1 MKFILASCLL
11 FFSFFASGQV
21 SMATL
26 DLLTKSMQLVQKGE
40 YEKAI
45 PLLEKANEA
54 VKKEVGENHSFYSGQ
69 LFLLGL
75 CHQKL
80 YHYELAEKIFLRQ
93 KELLAKNT
101 GEKDKSYGGC
111 LIKLANLYR
120 EMGRY
125 QQSEALYIQVK
136 AISKQVTGESN
147 TNYST
152 ATNNLGSL
160 YQLIGQYLKAEQL
173 YTESLNILKRTVGEN
188 NVLYAGNLNNM
199 ATLYVNLGQ
208 YQKAKLL
215 LVRVLEI
222 RKNILGETHPDYAE
236 SLNNLAALYGDM
248 DQFAKAEPLYKEA
261 IAITKKTLGE
271 NHHDYAIMI
280 DNLALLYKKT
290 GRYELALQH
299 YMQAGEIRMRTVG
312 ESHPDLASSLM
323 NIAELY
329 VIAGQYEKAE
339 PLYMASKDIIK
350 KTFGEVHPEYATVLN
365 NFGSLYESMGQYKKA
380 ESFYMESIAIK
391 KKIIGESHISYAT
404 ALNNLAFLYF
414 NIGQFE
420 KAEPIFSRA
429 MQITGIALGE
439 NNPAY
444 ATNLDNLANVWQSL
458 EQFSKAELAYTRAMA
473 IRKKTLGEN
482 NDYYAR
488 SLNNLAS
495 LYTQLGQYK
504 KAEPLIVTA
513 KDIWKNTL
521 GETSPA
527 YATGINNLA
536 AIYRKSQTQ
545 YAKAEE
551 LYLEA
556 IRLRKMIL
564 GEHHPFYSISQNGL
578 ALLYTQMGQY
588 KKAEPLYLSSS
599 NIVLQ
604 NIAGTFSILSEKEKG
619 NFLNN
624 NKEIAECGNSYL
636 YINPKADA
644 SIAENNYD
652 LELGFK
658 SLSLADTRNML
669 ELLRN
674 SKDTAVKRIF
684 DEWAAVKN
692 MLAKQY
698 TLAPAGRSIDLK
710 PVEAEAESLE
720 KELNRRSS
728 VFGNQQKT
736 LRITTK
742 DIQNKLATD
751 EAAIEFVR
759 FRFFNKKWTDSVI
772 YGAYILRKDDAAPQ
786 FVPLC
791 EKKQLQQLF
800 DSAGNTATR
809 LVKSFYRGLDVTNKE
824 TARLGS
830 KMYKLIWEPLEP
842 FLKGIKKVSYSP
854 AGKLYGIAFHAL
866 PVDSTTILM
875 DKYQLQQYTSTR
887 QISFRTENKEEV
899 KPGSIVLFGNAM
911 FTMDS
916 LQLVK
921 QRKNNIKTET
931 SSASSYISK
940 NRGNENGVW
949 LNLPGTA
956 EEVKKISQLFEEN
969 KISTQSFIQESAS
982 EENLKGVME
991 KKPQILHIATH
1002 GFFLPESNKKKG
1014 VSVSQGNAYSLAEDP
1029 LLRTGLV
1036 LAGGNYAWSGKT
1048 PVDGVEDGIATAYEI
1063 SQLNLSNTELLV
1075 LSACETALGDIK
1087 GSEGVFGL
1095 QRGFK
1100 MAGVKKMIVSLWQVP
1115 DKETAELMTA
1125 FYSYWI
1131 NGKNINESF
1140 YQAQADMRKKY
1151 AAYYWAAFVL
1161 VE

>member
-1 MKFILASCLL
+1 MT
-11 FFSFFASGQV
+11 
-21 SMATL
+21 TL

-40 YEKAI
+40 FKKAI

-54 VKKEVGENHSFYSGQ
+54 VKKEVGENDPFYIGQ
-69 LFLLGL
+69 LFMLGIS
-75 CHQKL
+75 HQKL
-80 YHYELAEKIFLRQ
+80 YHYEQAEKIFLLQ
-93 KELLAKNT
+93 KELLVKT
-101 GEKDKSYGGC
+101 SGEKDKNFGGC
-111 LIKLANLYR
+111 LINLANLYR

-125 QQSEALYIQVK
+125 KQSETLYIQVK
-136 AISKQVTGESN
+136 EISKEVAGESN

-160 YQLIGQYLKAEQL
+160 YQLTGQYAEAEQL
-173 YTESLNILKRTVGEN
+173 YTESVSILKRTVGEN
-188 NVLYAGNLNNM
+188 NVLYAASLNNL
-199 ATLYVNLGQ
+199 ATLYVSLGQ
-208 YQKAKLL
+208 YEKAKLL
-215 LVRVLEI
+215 LIRVLEI
-222 RKNILGETHPDYAE
+222 RKTILGETHPDYAE

-271 NHHDYAIMI
+271 NHLDYATMI
-280 DNLALLYKKT
+280 DNLALLYKNT
-290 GRYELALQH
+290 GKYEAALQH
-299 YMQAGEIRMRTVG
+299 YMQAGEIRMKTVG
-312 ESHPDLASSLM
+312 ETHPDLATSLM

-339 PLYMASKDIIK
+339 PLYIASKEIIQK
-350 KTFGEVHPEYATVLN
+350 AFGEVHPDYATVLN

-380 ESFYMESIAIK
+380 ESFYMQSIAIK
-391 KKIIGESHISYAT
+391 KKILGESHVSYAT
-404 ALNNLAFLYF
+404 GLNNLAYLYF
-414 NIGQFE
+414 NIGQYE
-420 KAEPIFSRA
+420 KAEPLFSRA
-429 MQITGIALGE
+429 MQITGTALGE
-439 NNPAY
+439 NSPAY
-444 ATNLDNLANVWQSL
+444 ATNLDNLANVWQNL
-458 EQFSKAELAYTRAMA
+458 EQFSKAESAYTRAMA
-473 IRKKTLGEN
+473 IRKNTLGEN
-482 NDYYAR
+482 NDNYAR

-504 KAEPLIVTA
+504 KAEPLIVKA

-536 AIYRKSQTQ
+536 GIYRKSQTQ
-545 YAKAEE
+545 YAKAEA
-551 LYLEA
+551 LYIEA

-564 GEHHPFYSISQNGL
+564 GENHPFYSISQHGL

-619 NFLNN
+619 NFLNDN
-624 NKEIAECGNSYL
+624 REIAECGNSYL

-644 SIAENNYD
+644 SIAENNYN

-658 SLSLADTRNML
+658 SLSLADTKNML

-674 SKDTAVKRIF
+674 SKDTAVKKIF
-684 DEWAAVKN
+684 DEWVGVKN

-710 PVEAEAESLE
+710 NVEAEAESLE
-720 KELNRRSS
+720 KELNRQSS

-736 LRITTK
+736 LRVTTK

-772 YGAYILRKDDAAPQ
+772 YGAYILRKNDAAPQ

-800 DSAGNTATR
+800 DSAGNTATK
-809 LVKSFYRGLDVTNKE
+809 LVKNFYRGLDVTSKE
-824 TARLGS
+824 TARLGN

-875 DKYQLQQYTSTR
+875 DKYKLQQYTSTR

-899 KPGSIVLFGNAM
+899 KPGSIVLFGDAT

-921 QRKNNIKTET
+921 QRRNNIKTEV

-940 NRGNENGVW
+940 NRGNENGAW
-949 LNLPGTA
+949 LNLPGTG
-956 EEVKKISQLFEEN
+956 EEVKKISQLFDEN
-969 KISTQSFIQESAS
+969 RISTQSFIRESAS
-982 EENLKGVME
+982 EENLKALTD
-991 KKPQILHIATH
+991 KRPQILHIATH

-1014 VSVSQGNAYSLAEDP
+1014 VTVPQGNVYSLAEDP

-1075 LSACETALGDIK
+1075 LSACETALGDVK

-1125 FYSYWI
+1125 FYSYWMK
-1131 NGKNINESF
+1131 GKNINESF

-1151 AAYYWAAFVL
+1151 PAYYWAAFVL

>member
-1 MKFILASCLL
+1 MKFILAIPLL
-11 FFSFFASGQV
+11 FFSFITSGQI
-21 SMATL
+21 SMTTL
-26 DLLTKSMQLVQKGE
+26 DLLTKSMQLVQKRE
-40 YEKAI
+40 YGKAL

-54 VKKEVGENHSFYSGQ
+54 VKKEIGENDPFYIGQ
-69 LFLLGL
+69 LFMLGIS
-75 CHQKL
+75 HQNL
-80 YHYELAEKIFLRQ
+80 YHYEQAEKIFLLQ
-93 KELLAKNT
+93 KELLAKT
-101 GEKDKSYGGC
+101 SGEKDKTFGGC
-111 LIKLANLYR
+111 LINLANLYR

-125 QQSEALYIQVK
+125 KESETLYMQVK
-136 AISKQVTGESN
+136 TISKEVAGESN

-160 YQLIGQYLKAEQL
+160 YELTGQYTKAEQL
-173 YTESLNILKRTVGEN
+173 YTESVNIFKRTVGEN
-188 NVLYAGNLNNM
+188 NVLYAGSLNNQ
-199 ATLYVNLGQ
+199 ATFYLSLGQ
-208 YQKAKLL
+208 YEKAKILL
-215 LVRVLEI
+215 IRVLEI

-236 SLNNLAALYGDM
+236 SLNNLAAVYGDM
-248 DQFAKAEPLYKEA
+248 DQFDKAEPLYKEA

-271 NHHDYAIMI
+271 NNLDYATMI
-280 DNLALLYKKT
+280 DNLALLYKRT
-290 GRYELALQH
+290 GRYEAALKH
-299 YMQAGEIRMRTVG
+299 FMQAGEIRMKTVG
-312 ESHPDLASSLM
+312 ETHPDLASSLLY
-323 NIAELY
+323 IADLY
-329 VIAGQYEKAE
+329 VIAGLYEKAE
-339 PLYMASKDIIK
+339 PLYIASKEIIQK
-350 KTFGEVHPEYATVLN
+350 AFGEVHPEYATVLN
-365 NFGSLYESMGQYKKA
+365 NFGVLYESMGNYKKA

-391 KKIIGESHISYAT
+391 KKLLGESHVSYGAG
-404 ALNNLAFLYF
+404 LNNLAYLYF
-414 NIGQFE
+414 NIGQYE
-420 KAEPIFSRA
+420 KAELLFSRA
-429 MQITGIALGE
+429 LQITGTALGE
-439 NNPAY
+439 NNLSY
-444 ATNLDNLANVWQSL
+444 ADNLDNLANVWQTL
-458 EQFSKAELAYTRAMA
+458 EQFSKAETAYIRAMT
-473 IRKKTLGEN
+473 IRKNTLGEN
-482 NDYYAR
+482 NADYAK

-495 LYTQLGQYK
+495 LYTKLGHYK
-504 KAEPLIVTA
+504 KAEPLIVKA
-513 KDIWKNTL
+513 KDIWKKTL
-521 GETSPA
+521 GETSA
-527 YATGINNLA
+527 DYATGINNLA
-536 AIYRKSQTQ
+536 SFYRKTQTQ
-545 YAKAEE
+545 YVKAEA

-556 IRLRKMIL
+556 IRLRKIIL
-564 GEHHPFYSISQNGL
+564 GENHPFYSISQNGL
-578 ALLYTQMGQY
+578 ALLYTQMGQF

-619 NFLNN
+619 NFLND

-636 YINPKADA
+636 YINSKADV
-644 SIAENNYD
+644 SIAENNYN

-674 SKDTAVKRIF
+674 SKDTTVKKIF
-684 DEWAAVKN
+684 DQWMAVKN

-698 TLAPAGRSIDLK
+698 TVAPAGRRIDLK
-710 PVEAEAESLE
+710 TVEAEAESLE
-720 KELNRRSS
+720 KELNRHSS

-736 LRITTK
+736 LRVTTK
-742 DIQNKLATD
+742 DIQNKLAMD

-772 YGAYILRKDDAAPQ
+772 YGAYILRKNDAAPQ

-809 LVKSFYRGLDVTNKE
+809 LVKSFYRELNTESKE

-887 QISFRTENKEEV
+887 QISFRSEVVEEV
-899 KPGSIVLFGNAM
+899 KPGSIVLFGDAM
-911 FTMDS
+911 FSMDS

-921 QRKNNIKTET
+921 QRKKNSNTEIN
-931 SSASSYISK
+931 SASAYISK

-949 LNLPGTA
+949 LSLPGTA
-956 EEVKKISQLFEEN
+956 EEVKKIGQLFEEN
-969 KISTQSFIQESAS
+969 KISTQSFVQESAS
-982 EENLKGVME
+982 EDNLKALTG
-991 KKPQILHIATH
+991 KQPQILHIATH
-1002 GFFLPESNKKKG
+1002 GFFLPELSKKKI
-1014 VSVSQGNAYSLAEDP
+1014 SVTNRGNVYSLAEDP

-1075 LSACETALGDIK
+1075 LSACETALGEIK

-1115 DKETAELMTA
+1115 DKETGELMTS
-1125 FYSYWI
+1125 FYTYWMK
-1131 NGKNINESF
+1131 GKNINESF

-1151 AAYYWAAFVL
+1151 PAYYWAAFVL